1 MLSAGLSAAVVLFVV
16 YFSLT
21 LVQAKYRHYRQARD
35 LKCQEPNRVNS
46 PFFGMASLWRSY
58 KAKQE
63 NRLLEEIANTHAEY
77 GHTFTQSSPI
87 HAFTA
92 TIEPENVKAVLA
104 TKFSDFGLGT
114 RNQQF
119 YPLLGDG
126 IFTLDGAGWTHSRA
140 LLRPQ
145 FARDQVADTAL
156 LNDHVTSFIDLLPK
170 DKSGFDIQRMFFL
183 LTIDSA
189 THFLF
194 GESVG
199 ALALDSTKGG
209 ILNSSSVG
217 GAAGFAEE
225 FNKSQ
230 DYLASRSILQGLYWL
245 INPKDF
251 QEANRKVHE
260 VVDYYVNLALQ
271 AKNGPSKELSGERYI
286 FLNALAAETQDPK
299 MLRDSM
305 LNILLAGRDTTASL
319 LSSTFYYLARHPET
333 WKKLRNEI
341 VNMFGDSH
349 QPIAEI
355 TQSKLRDIPYLRHVL
370 NEVLRLMPPVPAN
383 FRVANKDTTLPVG
396 GGPDG
401 SHPVFIPKGHIV
413 TYSVYNMHRRKDFWG
428 EDAQLF
434 RPERWEENAK
444 HGWDYLPFNG
454 GPRICLGQQYALTEA
469 SYTVAKLL
477 QRFDVLENADPNP
490 TKEPVLLTNLT
501 LSHAD
506 GVFVKLY
513 SSDNV

>member
-1 MLSAGLSAAVVLFVV
+1 
-16 YFSLT
+16 
-21 LVQAKYRHYRQARD
+21 
-35 LKCQEPNRVNS
+35 
-46 PFFGMASLWRSY
+46 
-58 KAKQE
+58 
-63 NRLLEEIANTHAEY
+63 
-77 GHTFTQSSPI
+77 
-87 HAFTA
+87 
-92 TIEPENVKAVLA
+92 
-104 TKFSDFGLGT
+104 
-114 RNQQF
+114 
-119 YPLLGDG
+119 
-126 IFTLDGAGWTHSRA
+126 
-140 LLRPQ
+140 
-145 FARDQVADTAL
+145 
-156 LNDHVTSFIDLLPK
+156 
-170 DKSGFDIQRMFFL
+170 MFFL

-271 AKNGPSKELSGERYI
+271 AKTGPSKELSGERYI

-341 VNMFGDSH
+341 VKMFGDSH
-349 QPIAEI
+349 QPIEEI
-355 TQSKLRDIPYLRHVL
+355 TQLKLRDIPYLRHVL
-370 NEVLRLMPPVPAN
+370 NEGKTPIHFHFSSFSN
-383 FRVANKDTTLPVG
+383 
-396 GGPDG
+396 
-401 SHPVFIPKGHIV
+401 
-413 TYSVYNMHRRKDFWG
+413 
-428 EDAQLF
+428 
-434 RPERWEENAK
+434 
-444 HGWDYLPFNG
+444 
-454 GPRICLGQQYALTEA
+454 EA
-469 SYTVAKLL
+469 Y
-477 QRFDVLENADPNP
+477 
-490 TKEPVLLTNLT
+490 
-501 LSHAD
+501 
-506 GVFVKLY
+506 
-513 SSDNV
+513 